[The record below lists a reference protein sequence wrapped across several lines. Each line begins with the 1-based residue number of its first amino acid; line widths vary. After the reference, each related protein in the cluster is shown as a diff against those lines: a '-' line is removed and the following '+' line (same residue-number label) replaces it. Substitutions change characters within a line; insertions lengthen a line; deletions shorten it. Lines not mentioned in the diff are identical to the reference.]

1 MAHRKGFIIVV
12 FVQVRCIQRK
22 QFNETNVTSH
32 NF

>member
-22 QFNETNVTSH
+22 QSMRQM
-32 NF
+32 